1 MRESFSGFYGVSED
15 TIGKVFTSDNTVFI
29 YDANILLSLYRCEE
43 ETRNQFISIWR
54 KIKDQCWFPHQVCL
68 EYQRNRLQ
76 VIKDSRDSL
85 TNISSEINNSIQSL
99 KKKIF
104 GEDHN
109 KTISRYTNL
118 GDELKNL
125 FIRIEEYS
133 SDFRKSSIIERNQ
146 NINFLSGHDAI
157 RDLIDELTVDKIGP
171 APTSQKII
179 DDLNKEGK
187 IRYKYKT
194 GPGFADQT
202 EKRNFFYSFDGL
214 NYDAEFGDLYV
225 WSEILKFVEIH
236 HDKNIVYITNDAK
249 SDFFYRI
256 DGKVRGPNESLTTEI
271 KRKGAKEFI
280 LQNLSTFL
288 HHANTHLHA
297 KVAEDA
303 ITELSNAGKQVITA
317 KRKDLFHHFKEFTI
331 ARELSHLSLNELF
344 DLSLVLDAD
353 MFELEDELS
362 RHEIGFYEKQSVEQ
376 LNETAMTRKMIEA
389 ELAAVSMRSNVVTR
403 LIEHKKNEKAG
414 AANDVMYSTPSD
426 K

>member
-1 MRESFSGFYGVSED
+1 MRESFSGFYGVIED

-76 VIKDSRDSL
+76 VIKESRDSL
-85 TNISSEINNSIQSL
+85 NDISSEITNSVQAL
-99 KKKIF
+99 KIKVF
-104 GEDHN
+104 GDTHN

-118 GDELKNL
+118 GDELKTL
-125 FIRIEEYS
+125 FSKIEDLS
-133 SDFRKSSIIERNQ
+133 VNFKSKSIIERNN
-146 NINFLSGHDAI
+146 NIDFISGHDAI
-157 RDLIDELTVDKIGP
+157 RDLIDELTVGKIGP
-171 APTSQKII
+171 APADQKSI
-179 DDLNKEGK
+179 DEINKDGK
-187 IRYKYKT
+187 VRYKYKI
-194 GPGFADQT
+194 GPGFADQSD
-202 EKRNFFYSFDGL
+202 KRNIFYSFDGI
-214 NYDAEFGDLYV
+214 NYDAEYGDLYV
-225 WSEILKFVEIH
+225 WNQILQYIESNPG
-236 HDKNIVYITNDAK
+236 KNIIYITNDAK
-249 SDFFYRI
+249 SDFFFRI
-256 DGKVRGPNESLTTEI
+256 DGKVRGPNESLTTVI

-317 KRKDLFHHFKEFTI
+317 KRKDLFHHYKEFTI

-344 DLSLVLDAD
+344 DLALVLDAD

-362 RHEIGFYEKQSVEQ
+362 RHEI
-376 LNETAMTRKMIEA
+376 
-389 ELAAVSMRSNVVTR
+389 VSMKNNQLSNLMIR
-403 LIEHKKNEKAG
+403 L
-414 AANDVMYSTPSD
+414 
-426 K
+426 